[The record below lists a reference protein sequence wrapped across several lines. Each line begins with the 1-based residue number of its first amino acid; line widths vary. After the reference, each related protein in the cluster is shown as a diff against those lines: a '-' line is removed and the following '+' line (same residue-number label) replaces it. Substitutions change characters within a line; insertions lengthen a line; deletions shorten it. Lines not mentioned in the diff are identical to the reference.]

1 MHRLLGRAR
10 LREVEHHGLQP
21 AGLQVLH
28 DLYDRLHDG
37 LGAGTPTGM
46 GSVRR
51 G

>member
-10 LREVEHHGLQP
+10 LSEVEYHGLQP

-28 DLYDRLHDG
+28 DLYDG
-37 LGAGTPTGM
+37 LGAGAPAGM

>member
-1 MHRLLGRAR
+1 MHRLSGGACLS
-10 LREVEHHGLQP
+10 EVEYHGLQP

-28 DLYDRLHDG
+28 DLNNRLHDG
-37 LGAGTPTGM
+37 LGACAPAGM

>member
-1 MHRLLGRAR
+1 MHWLLGRAR

-28 DLYDRLHDG
+28 YLNDG
-37 LGAGTPTGM
+37 APAGM
-46 GSVRR
+46 GFVRR

>member
-10 LREVEHHGLQP
+10 LSEVEHHGLQP

-28 DLYDRLHDG
+28 DLNDG
-37 LGAGTPTGM
+37 ASAGM